1 MAIARR
7 AGAAI
12 VAGIDHGGGSLY
24 TCLKHAEPESIM
36 SPLPTAPAKV
46 NLFLHAGSPRSDGYH
61 PLESLV
67 AFADYGDDLTLA
79 ADAEDFAIRIDG
91 PFVKAAGDP
100 DQNLVLKAARA
111 LRERIPGIRGGQF
124 HLTKNLPAGA
134 GLGGG
139 SSDAAAAL
147 RLLAEANEIQP
158 ADSRL
163 AAAAEATG
171 ADVPVCL
178 ARKARLVS
186 GIGEIL
192 SEPVPIPAL
201 AAVLV
206 WPDVPASTPAV
217 YRAFDADGA
226 APALSGIKA
235 QDIPLERDD
244 FLDFL
249 ARQRNDLMQA
259 AWRMR
264 PEIAEADAALR
275 VSDHALLVRMSGSGS
290 AVFAIYENDAHA
302 QEGASVVKARYPQW
316 WVMPATLR

>member
-1 MAIARR
+1 M
-7 AGAAI
+7 
-12 VAGIDHGGGSLY
+12 
-24 TCLKHAEPESIM
+24 P
-36 SPLPTAPAKV
+36 PLPTAPAKV
-46 NLFLHAGSPRSDGYH
+46 NLFLHAGSPRADGYH

-67 AFADYGDDLTLA
+67 AFADCGDELTLA
-79 ADAEDFAIRIDG
+79 ADAEDFTIRIDG
-91 PFVKAAGDP
+91 PFVNAAGDP

-111 LRERIPGIRGGQF
+111 LRERIPGVGGGQF

-139 SSDAAAAL
+139 SADAAAAL
-147 RLLAEANEIQP
+147 RLLANANAIDP
-158 ADSRL
+158 ADPRIF
-163 AAAAEATG
+163 AAAKATG

-178 ARKARLVS
+178 ARTARVIS

-192 SEPVPIPAL
+192 SEPVPIPPL
-201 AAVLV
+201 SAVLV
-206 WPDVPASTPAV
+206 WPGVPTSTPAV

-226 APALSGIKA
+226 APALSGIGAK
-235 QDIPLERDD
+235 DIPRERGP

-249 ARQRNDLMQA
+249 ARQRNDLMKA
-259 AWRMR
+259 AWRAT

-275 VSDHALLVRMSGSGS
+275 ASDHALLVRMSGSGS

-302 QEGASVVKARYPQW
+302 KEGASVVKARYPQW